1 MTRLF
6 SAAIAAAYKLLR
18 GSVLRAPRSH
28 CSGLAYSPAKE
39 NATKLSLVLGLSQEL
54 SVLQLWNLPN
64 PSPSWHPCLDF
75 TLGRGVN
82 KTDKMNTQCVKH
94 EIYCTGRGVSDKS

>member
-18 GSVLRAPRSH
+18 GSVLQAPRSH
-28 CSGLAYSPAKE
+28 CSELAYSPAKE

-54 SVLQLWNLPN
+54 SVLQL
-64 PSPSWHPCLDF
+64 
-75 TLGRGVN
+75 
-82 KTDKMNTQCVKH
+82 
-94 EIYCTGRGVSDKS
+94 